1 MLADRPGTIALPTA
15 EIGRFTMFMASLA
28 GTRQPSDTHL
38 AVMASASV
46 VENLNQIMRQL
57 RDEDEWV
64 WILGDDH
71 IWQPDTLTDLLAALD
86 ENLDADII
94 VPLVTKRNPPWHL
107 VLFHEAGEY
116 DDGLPR
122 WAPWPWEDI
131 PEHGMFE
138 VDAAGSAGMLVR
150 REVLDTIGDPWFE
163 STNGTVL
170 NEDVIFC
177 RKARAAGFRVFA
189 TADVVMGHLGIFN
202 VRPARR
208 EGRWGALTEFSAA
221 EEQFKH
227 LFMPAL
233 DLDKPVVS
241 GR

>member
-1 MLADRPGTIALPTA
+1 
-15 EIGRFTMFMASLA
+15 
-28 GTRQPSDTHL
+28 
-38 AVMASASV
+38 
-46 VENLNQIMRQL
+46 
-57 RDEDEWV
+57 
-64 WILGDDH
+64 
-71 IWQPDTLTDLLAALD
+71 
-86 ENLDADII
+86 
-94 VPLVTKRNPPWHL
+94 
-107 VLFHEAGEY
+107 
-116 DDGLPR
+116 
-122 WAPWPWEDI
+122 
-131 PEHGMFE
+131 MFE

-227 LFMPAL
+227 LFMPPL
-233 DLDKPVVS
+233 DLDEPVVS